1 MPNEL
6 NSLKRVANAASKLY
20 NWNVLVTTLD
30 AFGIVIDPDT
40 KALIVAGDQEMV
52 VEVLSQIYAC
62 ESEVRSSGSAAS
74 GTSRRGSKPNQ
85 KQARKAK
92 LGPDGALYIETLDD

>member
-1 MPNEL
+1 MPSEL

-20 NWNVLVTTLD
+20 NWNVLVQALD

-52 VEVLSQIYAC
+52 VEVLSQIYAQ
-62 ESEVRSSGSAAS
+62 ESERSGSAAS
-74 GTSRRGSKPNQ
+74 QASRRGGKPNQ